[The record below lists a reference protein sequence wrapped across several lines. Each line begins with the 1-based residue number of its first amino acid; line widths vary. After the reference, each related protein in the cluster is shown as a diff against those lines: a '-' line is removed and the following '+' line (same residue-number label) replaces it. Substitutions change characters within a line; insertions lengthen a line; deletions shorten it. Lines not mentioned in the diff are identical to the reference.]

1 MRPTTSRGLPTL
13 TTNIN
18 DDVFDLSKRDFF
30 RARRQCCSAKKSA
43 AIDKSATMIKSFS
56 SFTSRKE
63 THFGATTSYTSV
75 GGTTTRT
82 MRRRNTDEGGGVVLC
97 AKERKNRRRRRDAR
111 RHMGRIIAESTE
123 DEDEMET
130 RSSTI
135 TLDMLEKAEDQFWE
149 ESMDT
154 LGEGS
159 YDDSDDDA
167 KDDALGE
174 GTVMVVRRT
183 KQTNAR
189 RRNAQMGNGR
199 KSVQGSNTARDVVLR
214 SSERAMEISKRG
226 AERAEFVRRQ
236 LEAVPNKKE
245 IISATAAVTAV
256 TAAISTAISEPLMT
270 MAGSIVAF
278 SLVKSFETMDKQL
291 RQKQREIETKKRE
304 ENVNLLMK
312 SKERK
317 VETKVEVVDTPLEV
331 VSATTTIEDVTKK
344 EEGKIVE
351 KEEEILAPAAATTAT
366 TATTTAKSISATGAF
381 ASKIASENESAVFE
395 ARKRREKILNEM
407 AQYDD
412 ARLNSIV
419 RATGEMAETTTTTNS
434 NTNFA
439 NRASKRTSD
448 TLGYNAT
455 PPRNFPEEA
464 VNSTTSTEKREDE
477 RDEKMQK
484 ISLFEAFFAVFTFP
498 FTLLY
503 ELFRECVEV
512 LKRFFVNQNNA
523 KVA

>member
-1 MRPTTSRGLPTL
+1 M
-13 TTNIN
+13 
-18 DDVFDLSKRDFF
+18 
-30 RARRQCCSAKKSA
+30 
-43 AIDKSATMIKSFS
+43 
-56 SFTSRKE
+56 
-63 THFGATTSYTSV
+63 
-75 GGTTTRT
+75 
-82 MRRRNTDEGGGVVLC
+82 
-97 AKERKNRRRRRDAR
+97 RDAR
-111 RHMGRIIAESTE
+111 RRMGRIIAESIE

-149 ESMDT
+149 ESMDAS
-154 LGEGS
+154 GS
-159 YDDSDDDA
+159 YDDDDA
-167 KDDALGE
+167 TDDALGE

-189 RRNAQMGNGR
+189 RRNAQTGNGR
-199 KSVQGSNTARDVVLR
+199 KSVQGGSTTARDVVLR
-214 SSERAMEISKRG
+214 SSERAMEISKRA

-245 IISATAAVTAV
+245 IISATAAVTAA

-270 MAGSIVAF
+270 MAGSVVAF

-291 RQKQREIETKKRE
+291 RQKQREIEKKKRE
-304 ENVNLLMK
+304 ENVDLLMK

-331 VSATTTIEDVTKK
+331 VSATTTVEDVAKK

-351 KEEEILAPAAATTAT
+351 KEEEILAPASAT
-366 TATTTAKSISATGAF
+366 TATTTAKSISATRAF
-381 ASKIASENESAVFE
+381 VSKIANENESAVVE

-419 RATGEMAETTTTTNS
+419 RAMGEMAETTTTTTNS

-448 TLGYNAT
+448 TLGNNAT

-503 ELFRECVEV
+503 ELFRECVDV

>member
-1 MRPTTSRGLPTL
+1 M
-13 TTNIN
+13 
-18 DDVFDLSKRDFF
+18 
-30 RARRQCCSAKKSA
+30 
-43 AIDKSATMIKSFS
+43 
-56 SFTSRKE
+56 
-63 THFGATTSYTSV
+63 
-75 GGTTTRT
+75 
-82 MRRRNTDEGGGVVLC
+82 
-97 AKERKNRRRRRDAR
+97 RDAR
-111 RHMGRIIAESTE
+111 RRMGRIIAESIE

-149 ESMDT
+149 ESMDAS
-154 LGEGS
+154 GS
-159 YDDSDDDA
+159 YDDDDA
-167 KDDALGE
+167 TDDALGE

-189 RRNAQMGNGR
+189 RRNAQTGNGR
-199 KSVQGSNTARDVVLR
+199 KSVQGGSTTARDVVLR
-214 SSERAMEISKRG
+214 SSERAMEISKRA

-245 IISATAAVTAV
+245 IISATAAVTAA

-270 MAGSIVAF
+270 MAGSVVAF

-291 RQKQREIETKKRE
+291 RQKQREIEKKKRE
-304 ENVNLLMK
+304 ENVDLLMK

-331 VSATTTIEDVTKK
+331 VSATTTVEDVAKK

-351 KEEEILAPAAATTAT
+351 KEEEILAPASAT
-366 TATTTAKSISATGAF
+366 TATTTAKSISATRAF
-381 ASKIASENESAVFE
+381 VSKIANENESAVVE
-395 ARKRREKILNEM
+395 ARKRREKILNEL

-419 RATGEMAETTTTTNS
+419 RTTGEMAETTTTTTNNNNNNNN

-455 PPRNFPEEA
+455 PPQNIPEEA
-464 VNSTTSTEKREDE
+464 VNATTSTEKRDDE

-503 ELFRECVEV
+503 ELFRECVDV

>member
-1 MRPTTSRGLPTL
+1 
-13 TTNIN
+13 
-18 DDVFDLSKRDFF
+18 
-30 RARRQCCSAKKSA
+30 
-43 AIDKSATMIKSFS
+43 
-56 SFTSRKE
+56 
-63 THFGATTSYTSV
+63 
-75 GGTTTRT
+75 
-82 MRRRNTDEGGGVVLC
+82 
-97 AKERKNRRRRRDAR
+97 
-111 RHMGRIIAESTE
+111 MGRIIAESIE

-149 ESMDT
+149 ESMDASG
-154 LGEGS
+154 L
-159 YDDSDDDA
+159 YDDD
-167 KDDALGE
+167 DDALGE

-189 RRNAQMGNGR
+189 RRNAQIGNGR
-199 KSVQGSNTARDVVLR
+199 KSVQGGSTTARDVVLR
-214 SSERAMEISKRG
+214 SSERAMEISKRA

-245 IISATAAVTAV
+245 IISATAAVTAA

-270 MAGSIVAF
+270 MAGSVVAF

-291 RQKQREIETKKRE
+291 RQKQREIEKKKRE
-304 ENVNLLMK
+304 ENVDLLMK

-331 VSATTTIEDVTKK
+331 VSATTTVEDVAKK

-351 KEEEILAPAAATTAT
+351 KEEEILAPASAT
-366 TATTTAKSISATGAF
+366 TATTTAKSISATRAF
-381 ASKIASENESAVFE
+381 VSKIADENESAVVE

-419 RATGEMAETTTTTNS
+419 RTTGEMAETTTTTTNNNNNNNN

-455 PPRNFPEEA
+455 PPQNIPEEA
-464 VNSTTSTEKREDE
+464 VNATTSTEKRDDE

-503 ELFRECVEV
+503 ELFRECVDV
-512 LKRFFVNQNNA
+512 LKRFFVNRNNA

>member
-1 MRPTTSRGLPTL
+1 M
-13 TTNIN
+13 
-18 DDVFDLSKRDFF
+18 
-30 RARRQCCSAKKSA
+30 
-43 AIDKSATMIKSFS
+43 
-56 SFTSRKE
+56 
-63 THFGATTSYTSV
+63 
-75 GGTTTRT
+75 
-82 MRRRNTDEGGGVVLC
+82 
-97 AKERKNRRRRRDAR
+97 RDAR
-111 RHMGRIIAESTE
+111 RRMGRIIAESIE

-149 ESMDT
+149 ESMDAS
-154 LGEGS
+154 GS
-159 YDDSDDDA
+159 YDDDDA
-167 KDDALGE
+167 TDDALGE

-189 RRNAQMGNGR
+189 RRNAQTGNGR
-199 KSVQGSNTARDVVLR
+199 KSVQGGSTTARDVVLR
-214 SSERAMEISKRG
+214 SSERAMEISKRA

-245 IISATAAVTAV
+245 IISATAAVTAA

-270 MAGSIVAF
+270 MAGSVVAF

-291 RQKQREIETKKRE
+291 RQKQREIEKKKRE
-304 ENVNLLMK
+304 ENVDLLMK

-331 VSATTTIEDVTKK
+331 VSATTTVEDVAKK

-351 KEEEILAPAAATTAT
+351 KEEEILAPASAT
-366 TATTTAKSISATGAF
+366 TATTTAKSISATRAF
-381 ASKIASENESAVFE
+381 VSKIANENESAVVE

-419 RATGEMAETTTTTNS
+419 RTTGEMAETTTTTTNS

-455 PPRNFPEEA
+455 PPQNIPEEA
-464 VNSTTSTEKREDE
+464 VNATTSTEKRDDE

-503 ELFRECVEV
+503 ELFRECVDV

>member
-1 MRPTTSRGLPTL
+1 M
-13 TTNIN
+13 
-18 DDVFDLSKRDFF
+18 
-30 RARRQCCSAKKSA
+30 
-43 AIDKSATMIKSFS
+43 
-56 SFTSRKE
+56 
-63 THFGATTSYTSV
+63 
-75 GGTTTRT
+75 
-82 MRRRNTDEGGGVVLC
+82 
-97 AKERKNRRRRRDAR
+97 RDAR
-111 RHMGRIIAESTE
+111 RRMGRIIAESIE

-149 ESMDT
+149 ESMDAS
-154 LGEGS
+154 GS
-159 YDDSDDDA
+159 YDDDDA
-167 KDDALGE
+167 TDDALGE

-189 RRNAQMGNGR
+189 RRNAQTGNGR
-199 KSVQGSNTARDVVLR
+199 KSVQGGSTTARDVVLR
-214 SSERAMEISKRG
+214 SSERAMEISKRA

-245 IISATAAVTAV
+245 IISATAAVTAA

-270 MAGSIVAF
+270 MAGSVVAF

-291 RQKQREIETKKRE
+291 RQKQREIEKKKRE
-304 ENVNLLMK
+304 ENVDLLMK

-331 VSATTTIEDVTKK
+331 VSATTTVEDVAKK

-351 KEEEILAPAAATTAT
+351 KEEEILAPASAT
-366 TATTTAKSISATGAF
+366 TATTTAKSISATRAF
-381 ASKIASENESAVFE
+381 VSKIANENESAVVE
-395 ARKRREKILNEM
+395 ARKRREKILNEL

-419 RATGEMAETTTTTNS
+419 RTTGEMAETTTTTNNNNNNNNNN

-455 PPRNFPEEA
+455 PPQNIPEEA
-464 VNSTTSTEKREDE
+464 VNATTSTEKRDDE

-503 ELFRECVEV
+503 ELFRECVDV

>member
-1 MRPTTSRGLPTL
+1 M
-13 TTNIN
+13 
-18 DDVFDLSKRDFF
+18 
-30 RARRQCCSAKKSA
+30 
-43 AIDKSATMIKSFS
+43 
-56 SFTSRKE
+56 
-63 THFGATTSYTSV
+63 
-75 GGTTTRT
+75 
-82 MRRRNTDEGGGVVLC
+82 
-97 AKERKNRRRRRDAR
+97 RDAR
-111 RHMGRIIAESTE
+111 RRMGRIIAESIE

-149 ESMDT
+149 ESMDAS
-154 LGEGS
+154 GS
-159 YDDSDDDA
+159 YDDDDA
-167 KDDALGE
+167 TDDALGE

-189 RRNAQMGNGR
+189 RRNAQTGNGR
-199 KSVQGSNTARDVVLR
+199 KSVQGGSTTARDVVLR
-214 SSERAMEISKRG
+214 SSERAMEISKRA

-245 IISATAAVTAV
+245 IISATAAVTAA

-270 MAGSIVAF
+270 MAGSVVAF

-291 RQKQREIETKKRE
+291 RQKQREIEKKKRE
-304 ENVNLLMK
+304 ENVDLLMK

-317 VETKVEVVDTPLEV
+317 VETKVEVVDTPLEL
-331 VSATTTIEDVTKK
+331 VSATTTVEDVAKK

-351 KEEEILAPAAATTAT
+351 KEEKILAPASAT
-366 TATTTAKSISATGAF
+366 TATTTAKSISATRAF
-381 ASKIASENESAVFE
+381 VSKIANENESAVVE
-395 ARKRREKILNEM
+395 ARKRREKILNEL

-419 RATGEMAETTTTTNS
+419 RTTGEMAETTTTTNNNNNNNNNN

-455 PPRNFPEEA
+455 PPQNIPEEA
-464 VNSTTSTEKREDE
+464 VNATTSTEKRDDE

-503 ELFRECVEV
+503 ELFRECVDV

>member
-1 MRPTTSRGLPTL
+1 ML
-13 TTNIN
+13 
-18 DDVFDLSKRDFF
+18 
-30 RARRQCCSAKKSA
+30 
-43 AIDKSATMIKSFS
+43 
-56 SFTSRKE
+56 
-63 THFGATTSYTSV
+63 Y
-75 GGTTTRT
+75 
-82 MRRRNTDEGGGVVLC
+82 
-97 AKERKNRRRRRDAR
+97 AKERKNRRRRRRDAR

-159 YDDSDDDA
+159 YEDSDDDDA

-183 KQTNAR
+183 KQTNARR

-214 SSERAMEISKRG
+214 SSERAMEISKRA

-304 ENVNLLMK
+304 DNVNLLMK

-419 RATGEMAETTTTTNS
+419 RGTGEMAETTTTTNS

>member
-1 MRPTTSRGLPTL
+1 
-13 TTNIN
+13 
-18 DDVFDLSKRDFF
+18 
-30 RARRQCCSAKKSA
+30 
-43 AIDKSATMIKSFS
+43 
-56 SFTSRKE
+56 
-63 THFGATTSYTSV
+63 
-75 GGTTTRT
+75 
-82 MRRRNTDEGGGVVLC
+82 
-97 AKERKNRRRRRDAR
+97 
-111 RHMGRIIAESTE
+111 MGRIIAESIE

-149 ESMDT
+149 ESMDAS
-154 LGEGS
+154 GS
-159 YDDSDDDA
+159 YDDDDA
-167 KDDALGE
+167 TDDALGE

-189 RRNAQMGNGR
+189 RQNAQIGNGR
-199 KSVQGSNTARDVVLR
+199 KSVQGGSTTARDVVLR
-214 SSERAMEISKRG
+214 SSERAMEISKRA

-245 IISATAAVTAV
+245 IISATAAVTAA

-270 MAGSIVAF
+270 MAGSVVAF

-291 RQKQREIETKKRE
+291 RQKQREIEKKKRE
-304 ENVNLLMK
+304 ENVDLLMK

-331 VSATTTIEDVTKK
+331 VSATTTVEDVAKK

-351 KEEEILAPAAATTAT
+351 KEEEILAPASAT
-366 TATTTAKSISATGAF
+366 TATTTAKSISATRAF
-381 ASKIASENESAVFE
+381 VSKIANENESAVVE

-419 RATGEMAETTTTTNS
+419 RTTGEMAETTTTTTNNNNNNNN

-455 PPRNFPEEA
+455 PPQNIPEEA
-464 VNSTTSTEKREDE
+464 VNATTSTEKRDDE

-503 ELFRECVEV
+503 ELFRECVDV

>member
-1 MRPTTSRGLPTL
+1 M
-13 TTNIN
+13 
-18 DDVFDLSKRDFF
+18 
-30 RARRQCCSAKKSA
+30 
-43 AIDKSATMIKSFS
+43 
-56 SFTSRKE
+56 
-63 THFGATTSYTSV
+63 
-75 GGTTTRT
+75 
-82 MRRRNTDEGGGVVLC
+82 
-97 AKERKNRRRRRDAR
+97 RDAR
-111 RHMGRIIAESTE
+111 RRMGRIIAESIE

-149 ESMDT
+149 ESMDAS
-154 LGEGS
+154 GS
-159 YDDSDDDA
+159 YDDDDDA
-167 KDDALGE
+167 TDDALGE

-189 RRNAQMGNGR
+189 RRNAQTGNGR
-199 KSVQGSNTARDVVLR
+199 KSVQGGSTTARDVVLR
-214 SSERAMEISKRG
+214 SSERAMEISKRA

-245 IISATAAVTAV
+245 IISATAAVTAA

-270 MAGSIVAF
+270 MAGSVVAF

-291 RQKQREIETKKRE
+291 RQKQREIEKKKRE
-304 ENVNLLMK
+304 ENVDLLMK

-331 VSATTTIEDVTKK
+331 VSATTTVEDVAKK

-351 KEEEILAPAAATTAT
+351 KEEEILAPASAT
-366 TATTTAKSISATGAF
+366 TATTTAKSISATRAF
-381 ASKIASENESAVFE
+381 VSKIANENESAVVE
-395 ARKRREKILNEM
+395 ARKRREKILNEL

-419 RATGEMAETTTTTNS
+419 RTTGEMAETTTTTTNNNNNNNNN

-455 PPRNFPEEA
+455 PPQNIPEEA
-464 VNSTTSTEKREDE
+464 VNATTSTEKRDDE

-503 ELFRECVEV
+503 ELFRECVDV

>member
-1 MRPTTSRGLPTL
+1 M
-13 TTNIN
+13 
-18 DDVFDLSKRDFF
+18 
-30 RARRQCCSAKKSA
+30 
-43 AIDKSATMIKSFS
+43 
-56 SFTSRKE
+56 
-63 THFGATTSYTSV
+63 
-75 GGTTTRT
+75 
-82 MRRRNTDEGGGVVLC
+82 
-97 AKERKNRRRRRDAR
+97 RDAR
-111 RHMGRIIAESTE
+111 RRMGRIIAESIE

-149 ESMDT
+149 ESMDAS
-154 LGEGS
+154 GS
-159 YDDSDDDA
+159 YDDDDA
-167 KDDALGE
+167 TDDALGE

-189 RRNAQMGNGR
+189 RRNAQTGNGR
-199 KSVQGSNTARDVVLR
+199 KSVQGGSTTARDVVLR
-214 SSERAMEISKRG
+214 SSERAMEISKRA

-245 IISATAAVTAV
+245 IISATAAVTAA

-270 MAGSIVAF
+270 MAGSVVAF

-291 RQKQREIETKKRE
+291 RQKQREIEKKKRE
-304 ENVNLLMK
+304 ENVDLLMK

-331 VSATTTIEDVTKK
+331 VSATTTVEDVAKK

-351 KEEEILAPAAATTAT
+351 KEEEILAPASAT
-366 TATTTAKSISATGAF
+366 TATTTAKSISATRAF
-381 ASKIASENESAVFE
+381 VSKIANENESAVVE

-419 RATGEMAETTTTTNS
+419 RTTGEMAETTTTTTNNNNNNN

-455 PPRNFPEEA
+455 PPQNIPEEA
-464 VNSTTSTEKREDE
+464 VNATTSTEKRDDE

-503 ELFRECVEV
+503 ELFRECVDV

>member
-1 MRPTTSRGLPTL
+1 
-13 TTNIN
+13 
-18 DDVFDLSKRDFF
+18 
-30 RARRQCCSAKKSA
+30 
-43 AIDKSATMIKSFS
+43 
-56 SFTSRKE
+56 
-63 THFGATTSYTSV
+63 
-75 GGTTTRT
+75 
-82 MRRRNTDEGGGVVLC
+82 
-97 AKERKNRRRRRDAR
+97 
-111 RHMGRIIAESTE
+111 MGRIIAESIE

-149 ESMDT
+149 ESMDAS
-154 LGEGS
+154 GS
-159 YDDSDDDA
+159 YDDDDA
-167 KDDALGE
+167 TDDALGE

-189 RRNAQMGNGR
+189 RRNAQTGNGR
-199 KSVQGSNTARDVVLR
+199 KSVQGGSTTARDVVLR
-214 SSERAMEISKRG
+214 SSERAMEISKRA

-245 IISATAAVTAV
+245 IISATAAVTAA

-270 MAGSIVAF
+270 MAGSVVAF

-291 RQKQREIETKKRE
+291 RQKQREIEKKKRE
-304 ENVNLLMK
+304 ENVDLLMK

-331 VSATTTIEDVTKK
+331 VSATTTVEDVAKK

-351 KEEEILAPAAATTAT
+351 KEEEILAPASAT
-366 TATTTAKSISATGAF
+366 TATTTAKSISATRAF
-381 ASKIASENESAVFE
+381 VSKIANENESAVVE

-419 RATGEMAETTTTTNS
+419 RTTGRMAETTTTNS

-455 PPRNFPEEA
+455 PPQNIPEEA
-464 VNSTTSTEKREDE
+464 VNATTSTEKRDDE

-503 ELFRECVEV
+503 ELFRECVDV

>member
-1 MRPTTSRGLPTL
+1 M
-13 TTNIN
+13 
-18 DDVFDLSKRDFF
+18 
-30 RARRQCCSAKKSA
+30 
-43 AIDKSATMIKSFS
+43 
-56 SFTSRKE
+56 
-63 THFGATTSYTSV
+63 
-75 GGTTTRT
+75 
-82 MRRRNTDEGGGVVLC
+82 
-97 AKERKNRRRRRDAR
+97 RDAR
-111 RHMGRIIAESTE
+111 RRMGRIIAESIE

-149 ESMDT
+149 ESMDAS
-154 LGEGS
+154 GS
-159 YDDSDDDA
+159 YDDDDDA
-167 KDDALGE
+167 TDDALGE

-189 RRNAQMGNGR
+189 RRNAQTGNGR
-199 KSVQGSNTARDVVLR
+199 KSVQGGSTTARDVVLR
-214 SSERAMEISKRG
+214 SSERAMEISKRA

-245 IISATAAVTAV
+245 IISATAAVTAA

-270 MAGSIVAF
+270 MAGSVVAF

-291 RQKQREIETKKRE
+291 RQKQREIEKKKRE
-304 ENVNLLMK
+304 ENVDLLMK

-331 VSATTTIEDVTKK
+331 VSATTTVEDVAKK

-351 KEEEILAPAAATTAT
+351 KEEEILAPASAT
-366 TATTTAKSISATGAF
+366 TATTTAKSISATRAF
-381 ASKIASENESAVFE
+381 VSKIANENESAVVE

-419 RATGEMAETTTTTNS
+419 RTTGEMAETTTTTTNNNNNNNNN

-455 PPRNFPEEA
+455 PPQNIPEEA
-464 VNSTTSTEKREDE
+464 VNATTSTEKRDDE

-503 ELFRECVEV
+503 ELFRECVDV

>member
-1 MRPTTSRGLPTL
+1 M
-13 TTNIN
+13 
-18 DDVFDLSKRDFF
+18 
-30 RARRQCCSAKKSA
+30 
-43 AIDKSATMIKSFS
+43 
-56 SFTSRKE
+56 
-63 THFGATTSYTSV
+63 
-75 GGTTTRT
+75 
-82 MRRRNTDEGGGVVLC
+82 
-97 AKERKNRRRRRDAR
+97 RDAR
-111 RHMGRIIAESTE
+111 RRMGRIIAESIE

-149 ESMDT
+149 ESMDASG
-154 LGEGS
+154 L
-159 YDDSDDDA
+159 YDDD
-167 KDDALGE
+167 DDALGE

-189 RRNAQMGNGR
+189 RRNAQTGNGR
-199 KSVQGSNTARDVVLR
+199 KSVQGGSTTARDVVLR
-214 SSERAMEISKRG
+214 SSERAMEISKRA

-245 IISATAAVTAV
+245 IISATAAVTAA

-270 MAGSIVAF
+270 MAGSVVAF

-291 RQKQREIETKKRE
+291 RQKQREIEKKKRE
-304 ENVNLLMK
+304 ENVDLLMK

-331 VSATTTIEDVTKK
+331 VSATTTVEDVAKK

-351 KEEEILAPAAATTAT
+351 KEEEILAPASAT
-366 TATTTAKSISATGAF
+366 TATTTAKSISATRAF
-381 ASKIASENESAVFE
+381 VSKIANENESAVVE

-419 RATGEMAETTTTTNS
+419 RTTGEMAETTTTTTNNNNNNNNN

-455 PPRNFPEEA
+455 PPQNIPEEA
-464 VNSTTSTEKREDE
+464 VNATTSTEKRDDE

-503 ELFRECVEV
+503 ELFRECVDV

>member
-1 MRPTTSRGLPTL
+1 M
-13 TTNIN
+13 
-18 DDVFDLSKRDFF
+18 
-30 RARRQCCSAKKSA
+30 
-43 AIDKSATMIKSFS
+43 
-56 SFTSRKE
+56 
-63 THFGATTSYTSV
+63 
-75 GGTTTRT
+75 
-82 MRRRNTDEGGGVVLC
+82 
-97 AKERKNRRRRRDAR
+97 RDAR
-111 RHMGRIIAESTE
+111 RRMGRIIAESIE

-149 ESMDT
+149 ESMDAS
-154 LGEGS
+154 GS
-159 YDDSDDDA
+159 YDDDDA
-167 KDDALGE
+167 TDDALGE

-189 RRNAQMGNGR
+189 RRNAQTGNGR
-199 KSVQGSNTARDVVLR
+199 KSVQGGSTTARDVVLR
-214 SSERAMEISKRG
+214 SSERAMEISKRA

-245 IISATAAVTAV
+245 IISATAAVTAA

-270 MAGSIVAF
+270 MAGSVVAF

-291 RQKQREIETKKRE
+291 RQKQREIEKKKRE
-304 ENVNLLMK
+304 ENVDLLMK

-331 VSATTTIEDVTKK
+331 VSATTTVEDVAKK

-351 KEEEILAPAAATTAT
+351 KEEEILAPASAT
-366 TATTTAKSISATGAF
+366 TATTTAKSISATRAF
-381 ASKIASENESAVFE
+381 VSKIANENESAVVE

-419 RATGEMAETTTTTNS
+419 RTTGEMAETTTTTTNNNNNNNNN

-455 PPRNFPEEA
+455 PPQNIPEEA
-464 VNSTTSTEKREDE
+464 VNATTSTEKRDDE

-503 ELFRECVEV
+503 ELFRECVDV

>member
-1 MRPTTSRGLPTL
+1 M
-13 TTNIN
+13 
-18 DDVFDLSKRDFF
+18 
-30 RARRQCCSAKKSA
+30 
-43 AIDKSATMIKSFS
+43 
-56 SFTSRKE
+56 
-63 THFGATTSYTSV
+63 
-75 GGTTTRT
+75 
-82 MRRRNTDEGGGVVLC
+82 
-97 AKERKNRRRRRDAR
+97 
-111 RHMGRIIAESTE
+111 
-123 DEDEMET
+123 
-130 RSSTI
+130 
-135 TLDMLEKAEDQFWE
+135 
-149 ESMDT
+149 
-154 LGEGS
+154 
-159 YDDSDDDA
+159 
-167 KDDALGE
+167 
-174 GTVMVVRRT
+174 VMVVRRT

-189 RRNAQMGNGR
+189 RRNAQTGNGR
-199 KSVQGSNTARDVVLR
+199 KSVQGGSTTARDVVLR
-214 SSERAMEISKRG
+214 SSERAMEISKRA

-245 IISATAAVTAV
+245 IISATAAVTA
-256 TAAISTAISEPLMT
+256 ISTAISEPLMT
-270 MAGSIVAF
+270 MAGSVVAF

-291 RQKQREIETKKRE
+291 RQKQREIEKKKRE
-304 ENVNLLMK
+304 ENVDLLMK

-331 VSATTTIEDVTKK
+331 VSATTTVEDVAKK

-351 KEEEILAPAAATTAT
+351 KEEEILAPASATT
-366 TATTTAKSISATGAF
+366 TTTAKSISATRAF
-381 ASKIASENESAVFE
+381 VSKIANENESAVVE
-395 ARKRREKILNEM
+395 ARKRREKILNEL

-419 RATGEMAETTTTTNS
+419 RTTGEMAETTTTTTNNNNNN

-455 PPRNFPEEA
+455 PPQNIPEEA
-464 VNSTTSTEKREDE
+464 VNATTSTEKRDDE

-503 ELFRECVEV
+503 ELFRECVDV

>member
-1 MRPTTSRGLPTL
+1 
-13 TTNIN
+13 
-18 DDVFDLSKRDFF
+18 
-30 RARRQCCSAKKSA
+30 
-43 AIDKSATMIKSFS
+43 
-56 SFTSRKE
+56 
-63 THFGATTSYTSV
+63 
-75 GGTTTRT
+75 
-82 MRRRNTDEGGGVVLC
+82 
-97 AKERKNRRRRRDAR
+97 
-111 RHMGRIIAESTE
+111 MGRIIAESIE

-149 ESMDT
+149 ESMDAS
-154 LGEGS
+154 GS
-159 YDDSDDDA
+159 YDDDDA
-167 KDDALGE
+167 TDDALGE

-189 RRNAQMGNGR
+189 RRNAQTGNGR
-199 KSVQGSNTARDVVLR
+199 KSVQGGSTTARDVVLR
-214 SSERAMEISKRG
+214 SSERAMEISKRA

-245 IISATAAVTAV
+245 IISATAAVTAA

-270 MAGSIVAF
+270 MAGSVVAF

-291 RQKQREIETKKRE
+291 RQKQREIEKKKRE
-304 ENVNLLMK
+304 ENVDLLMK

-331 VSATTTIEDVTKK
+331 VSATTTVEDVAKK

-351 KEEEILAPAAATTAT
+351 KEEEILAPASAT
-366 TATTTAKSISATGAF
+366 TATTTAKSISATRAF
-381 ASKIASENESAVFE
+381 VSKIANENESAVVE
-395 ARKRREKILNEM
+395 ARKRREKILNEL

-419 RATGEMAETTTTTNS
+419 RTTGEMAETTTTTTNNNNNNNNN

-455 PPRNFPEEA
+455 PPQNIPEEA
-464 VNSTTSTEKREDE
+464 VNATTSTEKRDDE

-503 ELFRECVEV
+503 ELFRECVDV

>member
-1 MRPTTSRGLPTL
+1 M
-13 TTNIN
+13 
-18 DDVFDLSKRDFF
+18 
-30 RARRQCCSAKKSA
+30 
-43 AIDKSATMIKSFS
+43 
-56 SFTSRKE
+56 
-63 THFGATTSYTSV
+63 
-75 GGTTTRT
+75 
-82 MRRRNTDEGGGVVLC
+82 
-97 AKERKNRRRRRDAR
+97 RDAR
-111 RHMGRIIAESTE
+111 RRMGRIIAESIE

-149 ESMDT
+149 ESMDAS
-154 LGEGS
+154 GS
-159 YDDSDDDA
+159 YDDDDA
-167 KDDALGE
+167 TDDALGE

-189 RRNAQMGNGR
+189 RRNAQTGNGR
-199 KSVQGSNTARDVVLR
+199 KSVQGGSTTARDVVLR
-214 SSERAMEISKRG
+214 SSERAMEISKRA

-245 IISATAAVTAV
+245 IISATAAVTAA

-270 MAGSIVAF
+270 MAGSVVAF

-291 RQKQREIETKKRE
+291 RQKQREIEKKKRE
-304 ENVNLLMK
+304 ENVDLLMK

-331 VSATTTIEDVTKK
+331 VSATTTVEDVAKK

-351 KEEEILAPAAATTAT
+351 KEEEILAPASAT
-366 TATTTAKSISATGAF
+366 TATTTAKSISATRAF
-381 ASKIASENESAVFE
+381 VSKIANENESAVVE

-419 RATGEMAETTTTTNS
+419 RTTGEMAETTTTTTNNNNNNNN

-455 PPRNFPEEA
+455 PPQNIPEEA
-464 VNSTTSTEKREDE
+464 VNATTSTEKRDDE

-503 ELFRECVEV
+503 ELFRECVDV

>member
-1 MRPTTSRGLPTL
+1 M
-13 TTNIN
+13 
-18 DDVFDLSKRDFF
+18 
-30 RARRQCCSAKKSA
+30 
-43 AIDKSATMIKSFS
+43 
-56 SFTSRKE
+56 
-63 THFGATTSYTSV
+63 
-75 GGTTTRT
+75 
-82 MRRRNTDEGGGVVLC
+82 
-97 AKERKNRRRRRDAR
+97 RDAR
-111 RHMGRIIAESTE
+111 RRMGRIIAESIE

-149 ESMDT
+149 ESMDAS
-154 LGEGS
+154 GS
-159 YDDSDDDA
+159 YDDDDDA
-167 KDDALGE
+167 TDDALGE

-189 RRNAQMGNGR
+189 RRNAQTGNGR
-199 KSVQGSNTARDVVLR
+199 KSVQGGSTTARDVVLR
-214 SSERAMEISKRG
+214 SSERAMEISKRA

-245 IISATAAVTAV
+245 IISATAAVTAA

-270 MAGSIVAF
+270 MAGSVVAF

-291 RQKQREIETKKRE
+291 RQKQREIEKKKRE
-304 ENVNLLMK
+304 ENVDLLMK

-331 VSATTTIEDVTKK
+331 VSATTTVEDVAKK

-351 KEEEILAPAAATTAT
+351 KEEEILAPASAT
-366 TATTTAKSISATGAF
+366 TATTTAKSISATRAF
-381 ASKIASENESAVFE
+381 VSKIANENESAVVE
-395 ARKRREKILNEM
+395 ARKRREKILNEL

-419 RATGEMAETTTTTNS
+419 RTTGEMAETTTTTNNNNNNNN

-455 PPRNFPEEA
+455 PPQNIPEEA
-464 VNSTTSTEKREDE
+464 VNATTSTEKRDDE

-503 ELFRECVEV
+503 ELFRECVDV

>member
-1 MRPTTSRGLPTL
+1 M
-13 TTNIN
+13 
-18 DDVFDLSKRDFF
+18 
-30 RARRQCCSAKKSA
+30 
-43 AIDKSATMIKSFS
+43 
-56 SFTSRKE
+56 
-63 THFGATTSYTSV
+63 
-75 GGTTTRT
+75 
-82 MRRRNTDEGGGVVLC
+82 
-97 AKERKNRRRRRDAR
+97 RDAR
-111 RHMGRIIAESTE
+111 RRMGRIIAESIE

-149 ESMDT
+149 ESMDAS
-154 LGEGS
+154 GS
-159 YDDSDDDA
+159 YDDDDA
-167 KDDALGE
+167 TDDALGE

-189 RRNAQMGNGR
+189 RRNAQIGNGR
-199 KSVQGSNTARDVVLR
+199 KSVQGGSTTARDVVLR
-214 SSERAMEISKRG
+214 SSERAMEISKRA

-245 IISATAAVTAV
+245 IISATAAVTAA

-270 MAGSIVAF
+270 MAGSVVAF

-291 RQKQREIETKKRE
+291 RQKQREIEKKKRE
-304 ENVNLLMK
+304 ENVDLLMK

-331 VSATTTIEDVTKK
+331 VSATTTVEDVAKK

-351 KEEEILAPAAATTAT
+351 KEEEILAPASAT
-366 TATTTAKSISATGAF
+366 TATTTAKSISATRAF
-381 ASKIASENESAVFE
+381 VSKIANENESAVVE

-419 RATGEMAETTTTTNS
+419 RTTGEMAETMTTTTTNNNNNNN

-455 PPRNFPEEA
+455 PSQNIPEEA
-464 VNSTTSTEKREDE
+464 VNATTSTEKRDDE

-503 ELFRECVEV
+503 ELFRECVDV

>member
-1 MRPTTSRGLPTL
+1 
-13 TTNIN
+13 
-18 DDVFDLSKRDFF
+18 
-30 RARRQCCSAKKSA
+30 
-43 AIDKSATMIKSFS
+43 
-56 SFTSRKE
+56 
-63 THFGATTSYTSV
+63 
-75 GGTTTRT
+75 
-82 MRRRNTDEGGGVVLC
+82 
-97 AKERKNRRRRRDAR
+97 
-111 RHMGRIIAESTE
+111 MGRIIAESIE

-149 ESMDT
+149 ESMDASG
-154 LGEGS
+154 L
-159 YDDSDDDA
+159 YDDD
-167 KDDALGE
+167 DDALGE

-189 RRNAQMGNGR
+189 RRNAQIGNGR
-199 KSVQGSNTARDVVLR
+199 KSVQGGSTTARDVVLR
-214 SSERAMEISKRG
+214 SSERAMEISKRA

-245 IISATAAVTAV
+245 IISATAAVTAA

-270 MAGSIVAF
+270 MAGSVVAF

-291 RQKQREIETKKRE
+291 RQKQREIEKKKRE
-304 ENVNLLMK
+304 ENVDLLMK

-331 VSATTTIEDVTKK
+331 VSATTTVEDVAKK

-351 KEEEILAPAAATTAT
+351 KEEEILAPASAT
-366 TATTTAKSISATGAF
+366 TATTTAKSISVTRAF
-381 ASKIASENESAVFE
+381 VSKIANENESAVVE

-419 RATGEMAETTTTTNS
+419 RTTGEMAETTTTTTNNNN

-455 PPRNFPEEA
+455 PPQNIPEEA
-464 VNSTTSTEKREDE
+464 VNATTSTEKRDDE
-477 RDEKMQK
+477 R
-484 ISLFEAFFAVFTFP
+484 
-498 FTLLY
+498 
-503 ELFRECVEV
+503 
-512 LKRFFVNQNNA
+512 
-523 KVA
+523 

>member
-1 MRPTTSRGLPTL
+1 M
-13 TTNIN
+13 
-18 DDVFDLSKRDFF
+18 
-30 RARRQCCSAKKSA
+30 
-43 AIDKSATMIKSFS
+43 
-56 SFTSRKE
+56 
-63 THFGATTSYTSV
+63 
-75 GGTTTRT
+75 
-82 MRRRNTDEGGGVVLC
+82 
-97 AKERKNRRRRRDAR
+97 RDAR
-111 RHMGRIIAESTE
+111 RRMGRIIAESIE

-149 ESMDT
+149 ESMDAS
-154 LGEGS
+154 GS
-159 YDDSDDDA
+159 YDDDDA
-167 KDDALGE
+167 TDDALGE

-189 RRNAQMGNGR
+189 RRNAQIGNGR
-199 KSVQGSNTARDVVLR
+199 KSVQGGSTTARDVVLR
-214 SSERAMEISKRG
+214 SSERAMEISKRA

-245 IISATAAVTAV
+245 IISATAAVTAA

-270 MAGSIVAF
+270 MAGSVVAF

-291 RQKQREIETKKRE
+291 RQKQREIEKKKRE
-304 ENVNLLMK
+304 ENVDLLMK

-331 VSATTTIEDVTKK
+331 VSATTTVEDVAKK

-351 KEEEILAPAAATTAT
+351 KEEEILAPASAT
-366 TATTTAKSISATGAF
+366 TATTTAKSISATRAF
-381 ASKIASENESAVFE
+381 VSKIANENESAVVE

-419 RATGEMAETTTTTNS
+419 RTTGEMAETMTTTTTNNNNNNN

-455 PPRNFPEEA
+455 PPQNIPEEA
-464 VNSTTSTEKREDE
+464 VNATTSTEKRDDE

-503 ELFRECVEV
+503 ELFRECVDV

>member
-1 MRPTTSRGLPTL
+1 M
-13 TTNIN
+13 
-18 DDVFDLSKRDFF
+18 
-30 RARRQCCSAKKSA
+30 
-43 AIDKSATMIKSFS
+43 
-56 SFTSRKE
+56 
-63 THFGATTSYTSV
+63 
-75 GGTTTRT
+75 
-82 MRRRNTDEGGGVVLC
+82 
-97 AKERKNRRRRRDAR
+97 RDAR
-111 RHMGRIIAESTE
+111 RRMGRIIAESIE

-149 ESMDT
+149 ESMDAS
-154 LGEGS
+154 GS
-159 YDDSDDDA
+159 YDDDA
-167 KDDALGE
+167 TDDALGE

-189 RRNAQMGNGR
+189 RRNAQIGNGR
-199 KSVQGSNTARDVVLR
+199 KSVQGGSTTARDVVLR
-214 SSERAMEISKRG
+214 SSERAMEISKRA

-245 IISATAAVTAV
+245 IISATAAVTAA

-270 MAGSIVAF
+270 MAGSVVAF

-291 RQKQREIETKKRE
+291 RQKQREIEKKKRE
-304 ENVNLLMK
+304 ENVDLLMK

-331 VSATTTIEDVTKK
+331 VSATTTVEDVAKK

-351 KEEEILAPAAATTAT
+351 KEEEILAPASAT
-366 TATTTAKSISATGAF
+366 TATTTAKSISATRAF
-381 ASKIASENESAVFE
+381 VSKIANENESAVVE

-419 RATGEMAETTTTTNS
+419 RTTGEMAETTTTTTNNNNNNNNN

-455 PPRNFPEEA
+455 PPQNIPEEA
-464 VNSTTSTEKREDE
+464 VNATTSTEKRDDE

-503 ELFRECVEV
+503 ELFRECVDV

>member
-1 MRPTTSRGLPTL
+1 
-13 TTNIN
+13 
-18 DDVFDLSKRDFF
+18 
-30 RARRQCCSAKKSA
+30 
-43 AIDKSATMIKSFS
+43 
-56 SFTSRKE
+56 
-63 THFGATTSYTSV
+63 
-75 GGTTTRT
+75 
-82 MRRRNTDEGGGVVLC
+82 
-97 AKERKNRRRRRDAR
+97 
-111 RHMGRIIAESTE
+111 MGRIIAESIE

-149 ESMDT
+149 ESMDAS
-154 LGEGS
+154 GS
-159 YDDSDDDA
+159 YDDDDA
-167 KDDALGE
+167 TDDALGE

-189 RRNAQMGNGR
+189 RRNAQTGNGR
-199 KSVQGSNTARDVVLR
+199 KSVQGGSTTARDVVLR
-214 SSERAMEISKRG
+214 SSERAMEISKRA

-245 IISATAAVTAV
+245 IISATAAVTAA

-270 MAGSIVAF
+270 MAGSVVAF

-291 RQKQREIETKKRE
+291 RQKQREIEKKKRE
-304 ENVNLLMK
+304 ENVDLLMK

-331 VSATTTIEDVTKK
+331 VSATTTVEDVAKK

-351 KEEEILAPAAATTAT
+351 KEEEILAPASAT
-366 TATTTAKSISATGAF
+366 TATTTAKSISATRAF
-381 ASKIASENESAVFE
+381 VSKIANENESAVVE

-419 RATGEMAETTTTTNS
+419 RTTGEMAETTTTTTNNNNNNNN

-455 PPRNFPEEA
+455 PPQNIPEEA
-464 VNSTTSTEKREDE
+464 VNATTSTEKRDDE

-503 ELFRECVEV
+503 ELFRECVDV

>member
-1 MRPTTSRGLPTL
+1 M
-13 TTNIN
+13 
-18 DDVFDLSKRDFF
+18 
-30 RARRQCCSAKKSA
+30 
-43 AIDKSATMIKSFS
+43 
-56 SFTSRKE
+56 
-63 THFGATTSYTSV
+63 
-75 GGTTTRT
+75 
-82 MRRRNTDEGGGVVLC
+82 
-97 AKERKNRRRRRDAR
+97 RDAR
-111 RHMGRIIAESTE
+111 RRMGRIIAESIE

-149 ESMDT
+149 ESMDAS
-154 LGEGS
+154 GS
-159 YDDSDDDA
+159 YDDDDA
-167 KDDALGE
+167 TDDALGE

-189 RRNAQMGNGR
+189 RRNAQTGNGR
-199 KSVQGSNTARDVVLR
+199 KSVQGGSTTARDVVLR
-214 SSERAMEISKRG
+214 SSERAMEISKRA

-245 IISATAAVTAV
+245 IISATAAVTAA

-270 MAGSIVAF
+270 MAGSVVAF

-291 RQKQREIETKKRE
+291 RQKQREIEKKKRE
-304 ENVNLLMK
+304 ENVDLLMK

-331 VSATTTIEDVTKK
+331 VSATTTVEDVAKK

-351 KEEEILAPAAATTAT
+351 KEEEILAPASAT
-366 TATTTAKSISATGAF
+366 TATTTAKSISATRAF
-381 ASKIASENESAVFE
+381 VSKIANENESAVVE

-419 RATGEMAETTTTTNS
+419 RTTGEMAETTTTTTNNNNNNNNN

-455 PPRNFPEEA
+455 PPQNIPEEA
-464 VNSTTSTEKREDE
+464 VNATTSTEKRDDE

-503 ELFRECVEV
+503 ELFRECVDF

>member
-1 MRPTTSRGLPTL
+1 M
-13 TTNIN
+13 
-18 DDVFDLSKRDFF
+18 
-30 RARRQCCSAKKSA
+30 
-43 AIDKSATMIKSFS
+43 
-56 SFTSRKE
+56 
-63 THFGATTSYTSV
+63 
-75 GGTTTRT
+75 
-82 MRRRNTDEGGGVVLC
+82 
-97 AKERKNRRRRRDAR
+97 RDAR
-111 RHMGRIIAESTE
+111 RRMGRIIAESIE

-149 ESMDT
+149 ESMDAS
-154 LGEGS
+154 GS
-159 YDDSDDDA
+159 YDDDDA
-167 KDDALGE
+167 TDDALGE

-189 RRNAQMGNGR
+189 RRNAQIGNGR
-199 KSVQGSNTARDVVLR
+199 KSVQGGSTTARDVVLR
-214 SSERAMEISKRG
+214 SSERAMEISKRA

-245 IISATAAVTAV
+245 IISATAAVTAA

-270 MAGSIVAF
+270 MAGSVVAF

-291 RQKQREIETKKRE
+291 RQKQREIEKKKRE
-304 ENVNLLMK
+304 ENVDLLMK

-331 VSATTTIEDVTKK
+331 VSATTTVEDVAKK

-351 KEEEILAPAAATTAT
+351 KEEEILAPASAT
-366 TATTTAKSISATGAF
+366 TATTTAKSISATRAF
-381 ASKIASENESAVFE
+381 VSKIANENESAVVE

-419 RATGEMAETTTTTNS
+419 RTTGEMAETTTTTNNNNNNNN

-455 PPRNFPEEA
+455 PPQNIPEEA
-464 VNSTTSTEKREDE
+464 VNATTSTEKRDDE

-503 ELFRECVEV
+503 ELFRECVDV

>member
-1 MRPTTSRGLPTL
+1 
-13 TTNIN
+13 
-18 DDVFDLSKRDFF
+18 
-30 RARRQCCSAKKSA
+30 
-43 AIDKSATMIKSFS
+43 
-56 SFTSRKE
+56 
-63 THFGATTSYTSV
+63 
-75 GGTTTRT
+75 

-97 AKERKNRRRRRDAR
+97 AKERKKRRRRRDAR
-111 RHMGRIIAESTE
+111 RHMGRIIAESIE

-149 ESMDT
+149 ESMDAS
-154 LGEGS
+154 GS
-159 YDDSDDDA
+159 YDDDDA
-167 KDDALGE
+167 TDDALGE

-189 RRNAQMGNGR
+189 RRNAQTGNGR
-199 KSVQGSNTARDVVLR
+199 KSVQGGSTTARDVVLR
-214 SSERAMEISKRG
+214 SSERAMEISKRA

-304 ENVNLLMK
+304 ENVDLLMK

-331 VSATTTIEDVTKK
+331 VSATTTVEDVAKK

-351 KEEEILAPAAATTAT
+351 KEEEILAPASAT
-366 TATTTAKSISATGAF
+366 TATTTAKSISATRAF
-381 ASKIASENESAVFE
+381 VSKIANENESAVVE

>member
-1 MRPTTSRGLPTL
+1 M
-13 TTNIN
+13 
-18 DDVFDLSKRDFF
+18 
-30 RARRQCCSAKKSA
+30 
-43 AIDKSATMIKSFS
+43 
-56 SFTSRKE
+56 
-63 THFGATTSYTSV
+63 
-75 GGTTTRT
+75 
-82 MRRRNTDEGGGVVLC
+82 
-97 AKERKNRRRRRDAR
+97 RDAR
-111 RHMGRIIAESTE
+111 RRMGRIIAESIE

-149 ESMDT
+149 ESMDAS
-154 LGEGS
+154 GS
-159 YDDSDDDA
+159 YDDDDA
-167 KDDALGE
+167 TDDALGE

-189 RRNAQMGNGR
+189 RRNAQIGNGR
-199 KSVQGSNTARDVVLR
+199 KSVQGGSTTARDVVLR
-214 SSERAMEISKRG
+214 SSERAMEISKRA

-245 IISATAAVTAV
+245 IISATAAVTAA

-270 MAGSIVAF
+270 MAGSVVAF

-291 RQKQREIETKKRE
+291 RQKQREIEKKKRE
-304 ENVNLLMK
+304 ENVDLLMK

-331 VSATTTIEDVTKK
+331 VSATTTVEDVAKK

-351 KEEEILAPAAATTAT
+351 KEEEILAPASAT
-366 TATTTAKSISATGAF
+366 TATTTAKSISATRAF
-381 ASKIASENESAVFE
+381 VSKIANENESAVVE

-419 RATGEMAETTTTTNS
+419 RTTGEMAETTTTTTNNNNNNNN

-455 PPRNFPEEA
+455 PPQNIPEEA
-464 VNSTTSTEKREDE
+464 VNATTSTEKRDDE

-503 ELFRECVEV
+503 ELFRECVDV

>member
-1 MRPTTSRGLPTL
+1 M
-13 TTNIN
+13 
-18 DDVFDLSKRDFF
+18 
-30 RARRQCCSAKKSA
+30 
-43 AIDKSATMIKSFS
+43 
-56 SFTSRKE
+56 
-63 THFGATTSYTSV
+63 
-75 GGTTTRT
+75 
-82 MRRRNTDEGGGVVLC
+82 
-97 AKERKNRRRRRDAR
+97 RDAR
-111 RHMGRIIAESTE
+111 RRMGRIIAESIE

-149 ESMDT
+149 ESMDAS
-154 LGEGS
+154 GS
-159 YDDSDDDA
+159 YDDDDA
-167 KDDALGE
+167 TDDALGE

-189 RRNAQMGNGR
+189 RRNAQTGNGR
-199 KSVQGSNTARDVVLR
+199 KSVQGGSTTARDVVLR
-214 SSERAMEISKRG
+214 SSERAMEISKRA

-245 IISATAAVTAV
+245 IISATAAVTAA

-270 MAGSIVAF
+270 MAGSVVAF

-291 RQKQREIETKKRE
+291 RQKQREIEKKKRE
-304 ENVNLLMK
+304 ENVDLLMK

-331 VSATTTIEDVTKK
+331 VSATTTVEDVAKK

-351 KEEEILAPAAATTAT
+351 KEEEILAPASAT
-366 TATTTAKSISATGAF
+366 TATTTAKSISATRAF
-381 ASKIASENESAVFE
+381 VSKIANENESAVVE

-419 RATGEMAETTTTTNS
+419 RTTGEMAETTTTTTNNNNNNNNNN

-455 PPRNFPEEA
+455 PPQNIPEEA
-464 VNSTTSTEKREDE
+464 VNATTSTEKRDDE

-503 ELFRECVEV
+503 ELFRECVDV

>member
-1 MRPTTSRGLPTL
+1 M
-13 TTNIN
+13 
-18 DDVFDLSKRDFF
+18 
-30 RARRQCCSAKKSA
+30 
-43 AIDKSATMIKSFS
+43 
-56 SFTSRKE
+56 
-63 THFGATTSYTSV
+63 
-75 GGTTTRT
+75 
-82 MRRRNTDEGGGVVLC
+82 
-97 AKERKNRRRRRDAR
+97 RDAR
-111 RHMGRIIAESTE
+111 RRMGRIIAESIE

-135 TLDMLEKAEDQFWE
+135 TLDMLEKAGDQFWE
-149 ESMDT
+149 ESMDAS
-154 LGEGS
+154 GS
-159 YDDSDDDA
+159 YDDDDA
-167 KDDALGE
+167 TDDALGE

-189 RRNAQMGNGR
+189 RRNAQTGNGR
-199 KSVQGSNTARDVVLR
+199 KSVQGGSTTARDVVLR
-214 SSERAMEISKRG
+214 SSERAMEISKRA

-245 IISATAAVTAV
+245 IISATAAVTAA

-270 MAGSIVAF
+270 MAGSVVAF

-291 RQKQREIETKKRE
+291 RQKQREIEKKKRE
-304 ENVNLLMK
+304 ENVDLLMK

-331 VSATTTIEDVTKK
+331 VSATTTVEDVAKK

-351 KEEEILAPAAATTAT
+351 KEEEILAPASAT
-366 TATTTAKSISATGAF
+366 TATTTAKSISATRAF
-381 ASKIASENESAVFE
+381 VSKIANENESAVVE
-395 ARKRREKILNEM
+395 ARKRREKILNEL

-419 RATGEMAETTTTTNS
+419 RTTGEMAETTTTTTNNNNNNN

-455 PPRNFPEEA
+455 PPQNIPEEA
-464 VNSTTSTEKREDE
+464 VNATTSTEKRDDE

-503 ELFRECVEV
+503 ELFRECVDV

>member
-18 DDVFDLSKRDFF
+18 DDVFDLSRDFF
-30 RARRQCCSAKKSA
+30 RARRRCSAKKSA

-111 RHMGRIIAESTE
+111 RHMGRIIAESSE

-159 YDDSDDDA
+159 YDDSDDDDA

-183 KQTNAR
+183 KQTNARR

-214 SSERAMEISKRG
+214 SSERAMEISKRA

-419 RATGEMAETTTTTNS
+419 RATGEMAETTTTNS

>member
-1 MRPTTSRGLPTL
+1 M
-13 TTNIN
+13 
-18 DDVFDLSKRDFF
+18 
-30 RARRQCCSAKKSA
+30 
-43 AIDKSATMIKSFS
+43 
-56 SFTSRKE
+56 
-63 THFGATTSYTSV
+63 
-75 GGTTTRT
+75 
-82 MRRRNTDEGGGVVLC
+82 
-97 AKERKNRRRRRDAR
+97 RDAR
-111 RHMGRIIAESTE
+111 RRMGRIIAESIE

-149 ESMDT
+149 ESMDAS
-154 LGEGS
+154 GS
-159 YDDSDDDA
+159 YDDDDA
-167 KDDALGE
+167 TDDALGE

-189 RRNAQMGNGR
+189 RRNAQTGNGR
-199 KSVQGSNTARDVVLR
+199 KSVQGGSTTARDVVLR
-214 SSERAMEISKRG
+214 SSERAMEISKRA

-245 IISATAAVTAV
+245 IISATAAVTAA

-270 MAGSIVAF
+270 MAGSVVAF

-291 RQKQREIETKKRE
+291 RQKQREIEKKKRE
-304 ENVNLLMK
+304 ENVDLLMK

-331 VSATTTIEDVTKK
+331 VSATTTVEDVAKK

-351 KEEEILAPAAATTAT
+351 KEEEILAPASAT
-366 TATTTAKSISATGAF
+366 TATTTAKSISATRAF
-381 ASKIASENESAVFE
+381 VSKIANENESAVVE

-419 RATGEMAETTTTTNS
+419 RTTGEMAETTTTTNNNNNNNNNN

-455 PPRNFPEEA
+455 PPQNIPEEA
-464 VNSTTSTEKREDE
+464 VNATTSTEKRDDE

-503 ELFRECVEV
+503 ELFRECVDV

>member
-1 MRPTTSRGLPTL
+1 M
-13 TTNIN
+13 
-18 DDVFDLSKRDFF
+18 
-30 RARRQCCSAKKSA
+30 
-43 AIDKSATMIKSFS
+43 
-56 SFTSRKE
+56 
-63 THFGATTSYTSV
+63 
-75 GGTTTRT
+75 
-82 MRRRNTDEGGGVVLC
+82 
-97 AKERKNRRRRRDAR
+97 RDAR
-111 RHMGRIIAESTE
+111 RRMGRIIAESIE

-149 ESMDT
+149 ESMDAS
-154 LGEGS
+154 GS
-159 YDDSDDDA
+159 YDDDDA
-167 KDDALGE
+167 TDDALGE

-189 RRNAQMGNGR
+189 RRNAQIGNGR
-199 KSVQGSNTARDVVLR
+199 KSVQGGSTTARDVVLR
-214 SSERAMEISKRG
+214 SSERAMEISKRA

-245 IISATAAVTAV
+245 IISATAAVTAA

-270 MAGSIVAF
+270 MAGSVVAF

-291 RQKQREIETKKRE
+291 RQKQREIEKKKRE
-304 ENVNLLMK
+304 ENVDLLMK

-331 VSATTTIEDVTKK
+331 VSATTTVEDVAKK

-351 KEEEILAPAAATTAT
+351 KEEEILAPASAT
-366 TATTTAKSISATGAF
+366 TATTTAKSISATRAF
-381 ASKIASENESAVFE
+381 VSKIANENESAVVE

-419 RATGEMAETTTTTNS
+419 RTTGEMAETTTTTTNNNNNN

-455 PPRNFPEEA
+455 PPQNIPEEA
-464 VNSTTSTEKREDE
+464 VNATTSTEKRDDE

-503 ELFRECVEV
+503 ELFRECVDV
-512 LKRFFVNQNNA
+512 LKRFFVNQNNE